1 MTAASEDVI
10 LLDDTLTE
18 TFLTDLQSR
27 GRTEETLKCY
37 RNSLG
42 KLCGFLPGRRLSHEA
57 MRRWPEALRE
67 QGYRATVTPVLAVR
81 VPNVPGGLA
90 KLLEFMDEQDANVEY
105 GYCFSVNEDYAV
117 DVLKA
122 DGSDDLEQKLTDA
135 GFEPVRPEDI
145 YRID

>member
-1 MTAASEDVI
+1 MISQLTVFLENEKGRLAAACRAVSDAGINMHV
-10 LLDDTLTE
+10 
-18 TFLTDLQSR
+18 LTD
-27 GRTEETLKCY
+27 T
-37 RNSLG
+37 
-42 KLCGFLPGRRLSHEA
+42 PEA
-57 MRRWPEALRE
+57 AAEALRE